1 MSDSERNFNGFADPA
16 TAVVC
21 SFHRLLGP
29 NFGFFGI
36 SDRRS
41 LRSLEM
47 ICFVCFCVCLRHSY
61 CGFYSQTRLTEN
73 GLKVV
78 TCCQREVPFNR
89 YLLRQL
95 GLSDILQPAE
105 GGFGN
110 YLLNIAG
117 SNVVLFFNIEN

>member
-1 MSDSERNFNGFADPA
+1 
-16 TAVVC
+16 
-21 SFHRLLGP
+21 
-29 NFGFFGI
+29 
-36 SDRRS
+36 
-41 LRSLEM
+41 M

-73 GLKVV
+73 GSKVM

-117 SNVVLFFNIEN
+117 SNGVLFFNIEN

>member
-1 MSDSERNFNGFADPA
+1 M
-16 TAVVC
+16 
-21 SFHRLLGP
+21 
-29 NFGFFGI
+29 NFGSYI
-36 SDRRS
+36 SAIVGND
-41 LRSLEM
+41 L
-47 ICFVCFCVCLRHSY
+47 FCLFLCVFALQLLW
-61 CGFYSQTRLTEN
+61 FLLTDKTLTEN

-117 SNVVLFFNIEN
+117 SNGVLFFNIEN

>member
-21 SFHRLLGP
+21 GFHRLLGP
-29 NFGFFGI
+29 NFGFFLI
-36 SDRRS
+36 SDRIS

-47 ICFVCFCVCLRHSY
+47 ICFVCFCVCLRHRGY

-95 GLSDILQPAE
+95 RL
-105 GGFGN
+105 
-110 YLLNIAG
+110 
-117 SNVVLFFNIEN
+117 

>member
-1 MSDSERNFNGFADPA
+1 
-16 TAVVC
+16 
-21 SFHRLLGP
+21 
-29 NFGFFGI
+29 
-36 SDRRS
+36 
-41 LRSLEM
+41 M
-47 ICFVCFCVCLRHSY
+47 ICFVCFCACLRHSY
-61 CGFYSQTRLTEN
+61 CGYFSQTRIIEN

-117 SNVVLFFNIEN
+117 SNGVLFFNIEN

>member
-36 SDRRS
+36 SDRIS

-61 CGFYSQTRLTEN
+61 CGFYSQTRLTKN

-110 YLLNIAG
+110 YL
-117 SNVVLFFNIEN
+117 